1 MERGGDRGALQ
12 PMDDG
17 LAGRKKEE
25 GGAALERE
33 RESVAAAKQRG
44 RRMG

>member
-1 MERGGDRGALQ
+1 MERGGDRGAL
-12 PMDDG
+12 PPLDDG

-25 GGAALERE
+25 GGAAMERE
-33 RESVAAAKQRG
+33 RVAAAKERG